1 MSESKHKFKLGDIV
15 QLKSG
20 GPTMTVDSEG
30 KSELACLWFAE
41 AELKD
46 GRFSATSLK
55 LVESTKETVA
65 GERMEIGQ
73 ADRAASETVA
83 VS

>member
-1 MSESKHKFKLGDIV
+1 MSESKQKFKLGDIV

-20 GPTMTVDSEG
+20 GPTMTVDAEG
-30 KSELACLWFAE
+30 KSEIVCLWFAE
-41 AELKD
+41 SELKS

-55 LVESTKETVA
+55 LVESTK
-65 GERMEIGQ
+65 GMEVGN
-73 ADRAASETVA
+73 RVASEAVA

>member
-1 MSESKHKFKLGDIV
+1 MSESKQKFKLGDIV

-30 KSELACLWFAE
+30 KSELACLWFAQS
-41 AELKD
+41 ELRN
-46 GRFSATSLK
+46 GRFSAASLK
-55 LVESTKETVA
+55 LVESNKEMDV
-65 GERMEIGQ
+65 G
-73 ADRAASETVA
+73 DRVASETVA